1 MEAERYQEL
10 QQASVDVA
18 EEIVNEPVDNNRPP
32 PLPVA
37 GRTRRRSAVKRNLRV
52 PTLQQMEVLEPQ
64 QFVVSIP
71 DEQNPDIEWD
81 VVVQELSPGQYAL
94 LQDTAF
100 TRNAAAARVKID
112 SLNIDPDSEDP
123 EDQAK
128 VREILNSDETRN
140 TIQEFEEYK
149 VEVCLLG
156 IVEPMGLTREIISRW
171 SSNNI
176 ERIYEAIMQG
186 ATAVDAVD
194 AFPSEDQ

>member
-10 QQASVDVA
+10 AEASVDVA
-18 EEIVNEPVDNNRPP
+18 EEIGAEHVDNNRPP
-32 PLPVA
+32 PLPTS
-37 GRTRRRSAVKRNLRV
+37 RTRRRSSVKRNLRV

-71 DEQNPDIEWD
+71 DEEDPEEEWD
-81 VVVQELSPGQYAL
+81 IVVQELSPGQYAL

-112 SLNIDPDSEDP
+112 ALNIDPDSEDP
-123 EDQAK
+123 AEQAK
-128 VREILNSDETRN
+128 VREILNSDETRS
-140 TIQEFEEYK
+140 TMQDFEDYK
-149 VEVCLLG
+149 IEVCLLG
-156 IVEPMGLTREIISRW
+156 IVEPQGLSREVIQKW

-176 ERIYEAIMQG
+176 DKIYEAIMQG

-194 AFPSEDQ
+194 AFPGQDQ